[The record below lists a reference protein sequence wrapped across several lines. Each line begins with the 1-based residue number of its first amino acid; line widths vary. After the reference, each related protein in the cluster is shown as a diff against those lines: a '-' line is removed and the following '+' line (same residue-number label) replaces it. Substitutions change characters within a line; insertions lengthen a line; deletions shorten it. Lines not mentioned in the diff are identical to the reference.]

1 MAQLQLLGSLSLAL
15 LTATVPTEARSPPQ
29 GRSSS
34 SKQQTCA
41 WSPGMDSSCTDCGST
56 LNTTTKEDCCAACW
70 ADPNCKVGVFQNNS
84 VLGVG
89 NRCYLKGGYVQP
101 QPKPSGDIVAC
112 VARHNPAPAPP
123 VPCFNAPDHHCEIAF
138 VTANLSAHTFSGF
151 GADIVWPSNA
161 RGFAGFAP
169 LGLKY
174 LRVAEGSLT

>member
-1 MAQLQLLGSLSLAL
+1 
-15 LTATVPTEARSPPQ
+15 
-29 GRSSS
+29 
-34 SKQQTCA
+34 
-41 WSPGMDSSCTDCGST
+41 MDSSCTDCGST

-84 VLGVG
+84 ALGVV

-101 QPKPSGDIVAC
+101 QPKPSATIVAC

-138 VTANLSAHTFSGF
+138 AAANLSAHTFSGF
-151 GADIVWPSNA
+151 GADIVWPSNE